1 MTVMNYY
8 DDVESWQSHRLF
20 AVGSSLLALILTTV
34 SVASPSW
41 IQGEG
46 MGLGLSQGVPPAS
59 DDATVDY
66 IYKNNSL
73 GKCIQCIYNGRA
85 ILVIKCIFVQ

>member
-59 DDATVDY
+59 DDATVDSV
-66 IYKNNSL
+66 YKHNSL
-73 GKCIQCIYNGRA
+73 GKMYIMY
-85 ILVIKCIFVQ
+85 L